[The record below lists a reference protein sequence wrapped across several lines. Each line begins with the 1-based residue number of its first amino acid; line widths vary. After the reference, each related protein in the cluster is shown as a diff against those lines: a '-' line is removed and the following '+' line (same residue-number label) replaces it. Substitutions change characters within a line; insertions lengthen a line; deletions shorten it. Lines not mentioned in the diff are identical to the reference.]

1 MRWGSV
7 LRMTGCKE
15 TGGTDWEASNE
26 KATQQ
31 EEGNTPKQLKALP
44 FTARCL
50 LLLPNRIAAFP
61 EKGC

>member
-31 EEGNTPKQLKALP
+31 EEGKHAKTTQSTTFHRTVPTPT
-44 FTARCL
+44 F
-50 LLLPNRIAAFP
+50 
-61 EKGC
+61 